1 MLSVKEVRKIKDNFE
16 DIFEE
21 MKEIGVKRFK
31 NHQILIAKEVKA
43 YLIQAKI
50 DAGNASSDEEESDSD
65 THSNAN
71 SLNSERIEK
80 DFQKAVDGLNNEV
93 ELPGMEPNAYG
104 AGDAT
109 KVADGSMPISLAQQ
123 KFIDRKRKFDQD
135 FEKTLMNFAVNM
147 NFLEQQRKKVSK
159 VVNQIDEK
167 NEDAVKVMNKMNVHM
182 HGIVS
187 DLNEVDSLVNVI
199 KTKK

>member
-1 MLSVKEVRKIKDNFE
+1 VLSVKEVRKIKDNFE

-65 THSNAN
+65 SHSNAN

-80 DFQKAVDGLNNEV
+80 DFQKAVDGLNNDV
-93 ELPGMEPNAYG
+93 ELPGMDANAYG
-104 AGDAT
+104 VGDAT
-109 KVADGSMPISLAQQ
+109 KVADGSMPISVAQQ

-147 NFLEQQRKKVSK
+147 NFLE
-159 VVNQIDEK
+159 
-167 NEDAVKVMNKMNVHM
+167 
-182 HGIVS
+182 
-187 DLNEVDSLVNVI
+187 
-199 KTKK
+199 

>member
-1 MLSVKEVRKIKDNFE
+1 VLSVKEVRKIKDNFE

-65 THSNAN
+65 SHSNAN

-104 AGDAT
+104 VGDAT
-109 KVADGSMPISLAQQ
+109 KVADGSMPISLAQ
-123 KFIDRKRKFDQD
+123 
-135 FEKTLMNFAVNM
+135 
-147 NFLEQQRKKVSK
+147 
-159 VVNQIDEK
+159 
-167 NEDAVKVMNKMNVHM
+167 
-182 HGIVS
+182 
-187 DLNEVDSLVNVI
+187 
-199 KTKK
+199 